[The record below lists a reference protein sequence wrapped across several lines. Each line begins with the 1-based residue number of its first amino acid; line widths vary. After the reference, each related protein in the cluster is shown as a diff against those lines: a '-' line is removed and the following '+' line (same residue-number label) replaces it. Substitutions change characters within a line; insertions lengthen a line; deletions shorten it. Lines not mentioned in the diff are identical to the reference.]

1 MCATRTRLSEH
12 DCEEA
17 GEPKEPESHLEP
29 QGSALRAEQ
38 AFEDHQAQRDPLAK
52 GAWGPER
59 AGIWISRES
68 VGRTGQAE
76 LREASGTG
84 F

>member
-1 MCATRTRLSEH
+1 MCATRTRQREH

-17 GEPKEPESHLEP
+17 GEPREPERHREP
-29 QGSALRAEQ
+29 QGSALRAEK
-38 AFEDHQAQRDPLAK
+38 AFEGNQAQRDPLAR

-59 AGIWISRES
+59 AGIWISGES
-68 VGRTGQAE
+68 VGRTGQAG